1 MRPIWWID
9 LKYTGESWW
18 LEKDW
23 HYEYINQGMEFP
35 DGTDGEQLMFV
46 PINSLTDF
54 HWLAG
59 RENNTKPL
67 SLVKDWL
74 PELPLTF
81 AGTTAS

>member
-1 MRPIWWID
+1 
-9 LKYTGESWW
+9 
-18 LEKDW
+18 
-23 HYEYINQGMEFP
+23 MEFP

-46 PINSLTDF
+46 PINSPTDF

-59 RENNTKPL
+59 REDNTKPL